1 MNSKEYEYELELNQ
15 NLINNI
21 LYLRELIQRRQQQN
35 TSNISNTSNNFNASD
50 TSNTTSNYTSFTFT
64 LDNFIDMMFLDNN
77 IQDTNNTN
85 FLNYYNLLDNF
96 NLLDHFDDNF
106 LEYLNFEDVKV
117 TLTDEQIKELPVVI
131 VTNNNIFN
139 DICSICLEKYNCDD
153 KLIELKCKHYYHYD
167 CIYPWLFKES
177 TKCPSCR
184 QPTI

>member
-1 MNSKEYEYELELNQ
+1 MNSQEYEYELELNQ

-21 LYLRELIQRRQQQN
+21 LYLREFIQRRQLN
-35 TSNISNTSNNFNASD
+35 TSTSNTSNTS
-50 TSNTTSNYTSFTFT
+50 TSNTFNYTSFTFT

-77 IQDTNNTN
+77 IGDINSN
-85 FLNYYNLLDNF
+85 F
-96 NLLDHFDDNF
+96 LLDHFNLLDDNF
-106 LEYLNFEDVKV
+106 LEYLNLEDVKV

-131 VTNNNIFN
+131 VTNDNIFN
-139 DICSICLEKYNCDD
+139 DVCSICLEKYNYND